1 MRNSNQKMFMYKAWA
16 KQIEQSESVT
26 VQVYA
31 RNLADAKEKML
42 QGNNIELTSKV
53 YRA

>member
-16 KQIEQSESVT
+16 KQIGQSESVT
-26 VQVYA
+26 VQVYV
-31 RNLADAKEKML
+31 ADAKEKML